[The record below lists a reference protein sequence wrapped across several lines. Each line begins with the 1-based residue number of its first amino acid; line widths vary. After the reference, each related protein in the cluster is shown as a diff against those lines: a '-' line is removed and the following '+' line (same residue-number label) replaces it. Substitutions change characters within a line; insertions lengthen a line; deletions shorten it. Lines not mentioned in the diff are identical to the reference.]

1 MFGQIYQ
8 AENISRDYSNW
19 LVSNGLQSVSF
30 SQLSSPA
37 YRKRK
42 HVILTIRPDGSA
54 STQVNLRCAGT
65 TDTVTVPAARQS
77 YSYVLQDP

>member
-19 LVSNGLQSVSF
+19 LVSNVLQSVSF

-37 YRKRK
+37 KRKRK

-65 TDTVTVPAARQS
+65 TDTVTVAAAKQQ
-77 YSYVLQDP
+77 SYVLEDP